1 MKWCPAVNAEAAQVN
16 EMAEMRARREHLLWD
31 RYAPTELSEVY
42 AQKFACRKDLR
53 EAVVAAEAFGER
65 QRRKN
70 KRKGTQLEILYKFE
84 PVLAELQLHALKK
97 REIHLLKACFY
108 LYSAEM
114 PISHH
119 LGNAW
124 AAISG

>member
-1 MKWCPAVNAEAAQVN
+1 MAAPALNAEAAQVN

-42 AQKFACRKDLR
+42 AQTFACRKELR